1 MLHAS
6 RTRTQACHILGLLV
20 VALLAML
27 SLPPDARAQS
37 PTGSIPSLNATV
49 TSLRFFESAY
59 RAPPR
64 EQRAYTQRF
73 DPARTRYVHW
83 ELTLEHPAPGRQRV
97 FTIQSVWHHPDGR
110 VLDRLTIQTVVGA
123 DWTWSYH
130 NHSWTAVGPWPVGTY
145 RVVLYV
151 QGQQVASGAFEMG
164 AAPSPA
170 APSPAAPSAAEQNA
184 QGQRYF
190 TQKKWEEALA
200 AFNAAI
206 AQDPTYA
213 DAYSNR
219 AALYHRQGLYDRAI
233 ADATT
238 ALTFNP
244 RSGVAYL
251 NRGLAYTATGQAA
264 QALADYTQAIEV
276 GPHSL
281 VRNHAYTSRAA
292 LYAKQ
297 GQTDQ
302 AIADYTQAIALEP
315 DEEQAYH
322 HRGALYADVKRQY
335 DQAIADYTKAIMLNS
350 KYAKAYES
358 MAIAYYNKGD
368 YTKAWVYVRQAQA
381 LDYQVAPTFLETLR
395 KESQKAR

>member
-1 MLHAS
+1 MPHAIF
-6 RTRTQACHILGLLV
+6 TRAQTHHALGLLV
-20 VALLAML
+20 AALLGL
-27 SLPPDARAQS
+27 LCLPLDGGAPQ
-37 PTGSIPSLNATV
+37 PTGTIPSLEATV
-49 TSLRFFESAY
+49 TSLQFFEGAFQ
-59 RAPPR
+59 APPR

-73 DPARTRYVHW
+73 DPTRTRYVHW
-83 ELTLEHPAPGRQRV
+83 ELTLAHPAPSRQRV

-110 VLDRLTIQTVVGA
+110 VLARLTMQTVVGA
-123 DWTWSYH
+123 NWTWSYH

-164 AAPSPA
+164 AAPSA
-170 APSPAAPSAAEQNA
+170 AAPSAAEQNA

-200 AFNAAI
+200 AFNAAL
-206 AQDPTYA
+206 ALDPTYT

-219 AALYHRQGLYDRAI
+219 AALYNRQGLYDRAI

-238 ALTFNP
+238 AITLNP
-244 RSGVAYL
+244 RSGVAYI
-251 NRGLAYTATGQAA
+251 NRGLAYASTGQAT

-276 GPHSL
+276 APPPL
-281 VRNHAYTSRAA
+281 VRTHAYMNRAA

-302 AIADYTQAIALEP
+302 AIADYTQAIALDP
-315 DEEQAYH
+315 DDEQAYH

-335 DQAIADYTKAIMLNS
+335 DRAIADYTKAIALNPE
-350 KYAKAYES
+350 YAKAYES
-358 MAIAYYNKGD
+358 RAIAYYNKGD
-368 YTKAWVYVRQAQA
+368 YAAAWVNVYQAQA
-381 LDYQVAPTFLETLR
+381 LDYQVAPTFLEALR
-395 KESQKAR
+395 QSSGAR